1 MAKCFVLKYIKVNM
15 EMTIWKDMK
24 GTISRPPWLLSN
36 VLALMTK
43 LSHLL
48 HQEFNFLV
56 FLSET
61 LVCRRQL
68 TAGPRQSRIFRGQ
81 RNDIG
86 RWMKHEEADIS
97 ESYFQ
102 PKNVVPSLA
111 YAFGFRECRWNFLFL
126 KCAKWWYLLSLKM
139 LCCAKMAPPRK
150 PNHQP
155 PLSPGCLNHSHYV
168 AGMERS
174 VTEMDGCEWKDKMM
188 SCSGSVTFKTCLEEY
203 VNMTGNENCLKNS
216 QTLKEIQ
223 DCDEGN
229 PLFCLRV
236 TRKGDADYFFN
247 CVLIPLPPLLE
258 RDTASLRLTS
268 WQLAPEMND

>member
-111 YAFGFRECRWNFLFL
+111 YAFAVSFRECSWNFVFL

-139 LCCAKMAPPRK
+139 LCK
-150 PNHQP
+150 NG
-155 PLSPGCLNHSHYV
+155 SP
-168 AGMERS
+168 
-174 VTEMDGCEWKDKMM
+174 
-188 SCSGSVTFKTCLEEY
+188 
-203 VNMTGNENCLKNS
+203 
-216 QTLKEIQ
+216 
-223 DCDEGN
+223 
-229 PLFCLRV
+229 
-236 TRKGDADYFFN
+236 
-247 CVLIPLPPLLE
+247 
-258 RDTASLRLTS
+258 
-268 WQLAPEMND
+268 